1 MAIFEMVKED
11 EMLEELKQIRQALVP
26 PPPPKEPE
34 KKKNLLE
41 EFKEFIKQYKVMG
54 LAVAFIMG
62 VYLGQLVKSLVDN
75 LVMPIVEFFTPA
87 GFQWELFTLGPFRV
101 GAFIG
106 DFITFVIIA
115 LVIFLLVKLTK
126 RMGID

>member
-1 MAIFEMVKED
+1 MLMTTED
-11 EMLEELKQIRQALVP
+11 EMLEELKQIRTALVP

-34 KKKNLLE
+34 EKKNLLQ
-41 EFKEFIKQYKVMG
+41 EFKAFIQQYKVMG

-62 VYLGQLVKSLVDN
+62 VYLGTLVQSLVDN
-75 LVMPIVEFFTPA
+75 LIMPIVEFFTPS

-106 DFITFVIIA
+106 DLITFLIIA
-115 LVIFLLVKLTK
+115 LVIFFLVKLTK

>member
-1 MAIFEMVKED
+1 MAKED

-26 PPPPKEPE
+26 PPPPKEPA
-34 KKKNLLE
+34 KKKNLLM
-41 EFKEFIKQYKVMG
+41 EFKDFIKQYKVMG

-62 VYLGQLVKSLVDN
+62 VYLGALVKSLVDN
-75 LVMPIVEFFTPA
+75 LVMPIVEFFTPE
-87 GFQWELFTLGPFRV
+87 GFQWELFTLGPFRI

-106 DFITFVIIA
+106 DLITFIIIA

-126 RMGID
+126 RIGIE

>member
-1 MAIFEMVKED
+1 MAKED
-11 EMLEELKQIRQALVP
+11 EMLAELKQIRQALVP

-41 EFKEFIKQYKVMG
+41 EFKDFLKNYKVMG

-62 VYLGQLVKSLVDN
+62 VYLGALVKSLVDN

-87 GFQWELFTLGPFRV
+87 GFVWEEFVLGPFRV
-101 GAFIG
+101 GAFVG
-106 DFITFVIIA
+106 DLITFIIIA

-126 RMGID
+126 RFGIQ